1 MRILAFILIV
11 FISKAKAQ
19 NYPYSFQADAG
30 LLIGNSVLPSFTT
43 QIFNGVRIDKWKIEA
58 GIVSG
63 VDIYKQITVLPL
75 AAGLK
80 WMPFRSRSLSPFIG
94 LSAGYGFDWLQRRSE
109 SYSYRGGAMF
119 NPSIGVKIKTKWK
132 ASMNLGLGFKQQ
144 NASVYQT
151 YYGMGGK
158 PISAIEEEY
167 TFSRLSINYGLS
179 F

>member
-1 MRILAFILIV
+1 MRIFVFILIV
-11 FISKAKAQ
+11 FVSKVQAQ
-19 NYPYSFQADAG
+19 HYPYAFQADAG

-43 QIFNGVRIDKWKIEA
+43 HIFNGVRIDKWKIES

-75 AAGLK
+75 AGGLK

-94 LSAGYGFDWLQRRSE
+94 ISAGYGFDWLQRREE
-109 SYSYRGGAMF
+109 SYSYGGGAMF
-119 NPSIGVKIKTKWK
+119 NPSIGVRIKTKWK

-151 YYGMGGK
+151 YYNLGGK
-158 PISAIEEEY
+158 AISTIEEAY
-167 TFSRLSINYGLS
+167 TFSRVSINYGLS